1 MSSVSIIVIEK
12 GGNIK
17 ELKVKSFDETELY
30 KKGGFKSPTD
40 FKQHNVWNQ
49 ITLNNSTYNIH
60 VYGKTVGR
68 ANQENKYEFPPPIDK
83 TLFFGSCILVNKINN
98 VPHNLTSKEWKSI
111 YNQLYG
117 GFEELSGDDS
127 TDESIDPD
135 ENLPKTKSGYMKDDF
150 IVDDDFEEED
160 SGNEAVT
167 RKMYNSPKH
176 NVERD
181 ASGQLIKEYDKENN
195 RTSMIN
201 DEVRVYKGGSW
212 KDRDY
217 WLDPAQRRYFPQDM
231 ATDYIGFRC
240 AMSRVGSKTTQ
251 PKRARH

>member
-127 TDESIDPD
+127 ADESIDPD

-160 SGNEAVT
+160 DEDDEEGSLT
-167 RKMYNSPKH
+167 DMPK
-176 NVERD
+176 NKRTNKKANTDPPKTPGRSKAPIAFSTSDTEDDIVYTNDME
-181 ASGQLIKEYDKENN
+181 LEEEEY
-195 RTSMIN
+195 
-201 DEVRVYKGGSW
+201 
-212 KDRDY
+212 
-217 WLDPAQRRYFPQDM
+217 L
-231 ATDYIGFRC
+231 
-240 AMSRVGSKTTQ
+240 
-251 PKRARH
+251 